1 MNPFLGI
8 IHIKI
13 KHMRK
18 LFFSFILVT
27 VTVLAFGQVQN
38 STVVK
43 RIKINEY
50 SIQTGLFGGSPAN
63 SSLADFYILAPNS
76 VLLNSNLI
84 PEPNTYYPHHY
95 ASRPNT
101 MFSAMLGFQFSDK
114 QKTKYNKNIQLRVGI
129 TYSHN
134 SVLSGGLFNT
144 ERKTFDTLT
153 SSQTG
158 ASTYLD
164 SVITKSLNMNYSSE
178 QLRLDGALIFSTN
191 TDARFSLFSG
201 IGLTAGFSFNSKT
214 TIKYNTHYQIENRVP
229 NDYTRHIDSFSGS
242 SETEVISNKNNFG
255 FSAYI
260 PLGVNVKL
268 GYKTEFWKKVN
279 LFYEIRPSIN
289 ITYIPELRTVTNSFV
304 HFGGGFKIL
313 L

>member
-1 MNPFLGI
+1 
-8 IHIKI
+8 
-13 KHMRK
+13 MRK
-18 LFFSFILVT
+18 LFFSFILLT
-27 VTVLAFGQVQN
+27 VAVLAFGQVQN

-50 SIQTGLFGGSPAN
+50 SVQTGLFGGSPGI
-63 SSLADFYILAPNS
+63 STLADFNILAPNS

-84 PEPNTYYPHHY
+84 SSPASYYPY
-95 ASRPNT
+95 NYQSSPNA

-129 TYSHN
+129 TYFHN
-134 SVLSGGLFNT
+134 SVLSGGLYNT
-144 ERKTFDTLT
+144 ERVTFDTLT

-158 ASTYLD
+158 SLTYID
-164 SVITKSLNMNYSSE
+164 SIITKGLNMNYSSE
-178 QLRLDGALIFSTN
+178 QLRLDGALIFRTN
-191 TDARFSLFSG
+191 PDARFSLYSG
-201 IGLTAGFSFNSKT
+201 IGLSAGFSFNAKT
-214 TIKYNTHYQIENRVP
+214 TIRYSINYQIVNRVP
-229 NDYTRHIDSFSGS
+229 DGYTEHKNSFNGDT
-242 SETEVISNKNNFG
+242 EYEVITNKNNFG

-260 PLGVNVKL
+260 PLGINLKL
-268 GYKTEFWKKVN
+268 GHKTEFWKKVN

-304 HFGGGFKIL
+304 QFGGGFRIL

>member
-1 MNPFLGI
+1 
-8 IHIKI
+8 
-13 KHMRK
+13 MRK

-27 VTVLAFGQVQN
+27 VSVLAFAQVQN

-50 SIQTGLFGGSPAN
+50 SVQTGLFGGSPAN
-63 SSLADFYILAPNS
+63 TTLADFNILAPNS
-76 VLLNSNLI
+76 VLLNSNII
-84 PEPNTYYPHHY
+84 PEPNTYYPYNY
-95 ASRPNT
+95 ASRPNS

-129 TYSHN
+129 TYFHN

-158 ASTYLD
+158 TLTFID

-178 QLRLDGALIFSTN
+178 QVRLDGALIFRTN
-191 TDARFSLFSG
+191 PDARFSLYSG
-201 IGLTAGFSFNSKT
+201 IGISAGFSFNAKT
-214 TIKYNTHYQIENRVP
+214 TIRYSIDYRIENRIP
-229 NDYTRHIDSFSGS
+229 NEYIQHMNSFDGS
-242 SETEVISNKNNFG
+242 SEIEVITNKNNFG

-260 PLGVNVKL
+260 PLGINLKL
-268 GYKTEFWKKVN
+268 GHKTEFWKKVN

-304 HFGGGFKIL
+304 QFGGGFRIL